1 MPIPSPTQLTTFSSL
16 PLSGN
21 DSSSSSSSS
30 SPSEAVPDHQTN
42 QDKEDTYLFATIKSN
57 LTITKPTLILTDS
70 ASHDFALV
78 FDPPS
83 AVVSSGPY
91 TPDAV
96 ADKFKQLGLK
106 KGSTVII
113 KNARRTTTTTQKKAA
128 AGREEE
134 GQGFVVL
141 RSLGRLLQAGEKP
154 EGGAVSGKEEGEGEG
169 KEAELLGVVPSAL
182 FLTRVMMDILRQRD
196 ESLPGDREEKM
207 CDGKFDGC
215 VTPRGKEEG
224 GLKRCQGCVEA
235 WYCSKECQTKRWIA
249 HKSECKTIKALRGI
263 WPRPE
268 GVELVHRG
276 K

>member
-16 PLSGN
+16 PLSG
-21 DSSSSSSSS
+21 DSS
-30 SPSEAVPDHQTN
+30 SPSPPETVPDHQTN
-42 QDKEDTYLFATIKSN
+42 QDTYLFATIKSN

-70 ASHDFALV
+70 ASQDFALV

-106 KGSTVII
+106 KGNTVII
-113 KNARRTTTTTQKKAA
+113 KNARRTTKKAA
-128 AGREEE
+128 GREE

-141 RSLGRLLQAGEKP
+141 RSLGRLATEP
-154 EGGAVSGKEEGEGEG
+154 EGGLRGKGGDGDREGKEG
-169 KEAELLGVVPSAL
+169 EAELLGVVPSAL

-207 CDGKFDGC
+207 CDGKFDRC

-224 GLKRCQGCVEA
+224 GDGSERGLKRCQGCVEV
-235 WYCSKECQTKRWIA
+235 WYCSKECQTRRWIA

-268 GVELVHRG
+268 GVE
-276 K
+276 

>member
-16 PLSGN
+16 PLSG
-21 DSSSSSSSS
+21 DSS
-30 SPSEAVPDHQTN
+30 SPSPPETVPDHQTN
-42 QDKEDTYLFATIKSN
+42 QDTYLFATIKSN

-70 ASHDFALV
+70 ASQDFALV

-106 KGSTVII
+106 KGNTVII
-113 KNARRTTTTTQKKAA
+113 KNARRTTKKAA
-128 AGREEE
+128 GREE

-141 RSLGRLLQAGEKP
+141 RSLGRLLTH
-154 EGGAVSGKEEGEGEG
+154 GEGEG
-169 KEAELLGVVPSAL
+169 KGEGKEGEGKEGEGKEGEGELLGVVPSGM

-207 CDGKFDGC
+207 CDGKFDGY
-215 VTPRGKEEG
+215 VTPEGKEEEG
-224 GLKRCQGCVEA
+224 GLKRCQGCVEV
-235 WYCSKECQTKRWIA
+235 WYCSKECQTRRWIA

-268 GVELVHRG
+268 GVELVLRG
-276 K
+276 R